1 MLKSICTRCGK
12 LTPYG
17 EKCECSIERNKS
29 YDRYYDKEI
38 RRKRDLHLTNFYHS
52 KEWQAMQAFIMAKY
66 NGIDIYSYYTK
77 QEIVPAGI
85 VHHIIPLRD
94 DWDLRLTENNLIPV
108 SARNHNEIE
117 ALYKTKSKKEVQALL
132 AQLVSKW
139 DAEHRG

>member
-1 MLKSICTRCGK
+1 
-12 LTPYG
+12 
-17 EKCECSIERNKS
+17 
-29 YDRYYDKEI
+29 
-38 RRKRDLHLTNFYHS
+38 
-52 KEWQAMQAFIMAKY
+52 MQAFIMAKY